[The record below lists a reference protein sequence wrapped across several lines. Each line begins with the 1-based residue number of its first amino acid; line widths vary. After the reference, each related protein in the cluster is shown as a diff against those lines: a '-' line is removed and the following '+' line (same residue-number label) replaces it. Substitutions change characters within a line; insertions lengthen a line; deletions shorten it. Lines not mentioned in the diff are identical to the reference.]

1 MKRRT
6 VHFSFAGL
14 ALIAGSLAGD
24 FGWQWQQARQL
35 NAAIA
40 MAGQSAEPLDE
51 QATPETQLARALAL
65 ARNGASDAA
74 IKAYKTL
81 TQSERDDIKQ
91 AALYN
96 LGNLYLREALK
107 DGAAEAMRYMPL
119 IELSKQSY
127 RNLLRMNG
135 EDWDARHN
143 LEQALRLAP
152 EYDEVAVQE
161 GESPVPKERAITTM
175 QGHQLVLP

>member
-1 MKRRT
+1 MKRRSA
-6 VHFSFAGL
+6 HFGFAAL
-14 ALIAGSLAGD
+14 ALIAAGLACAY
-24 FGWQWQQARQL
+24 GWQWRQAQQL

-40 MAGQSAEPLDE
+40 MGGQGDAPVEERP
-51 QATPETQLARALAL
+51 APESQLARALAL

-74 IKAYKTL
+74 IKAYKVL
-81 TQSERDDIKQ
+81 SESDRDDIKQ

-107 DGAAEAMRYMPL
+107 DGSAEAARYMPL

-127 RNLLRMNG
+127 RSLLRMNAT
-135 EDWDARHN
+135 DWDARYN

-152 EYDEVAVQE
+152 EYDDTAMQE